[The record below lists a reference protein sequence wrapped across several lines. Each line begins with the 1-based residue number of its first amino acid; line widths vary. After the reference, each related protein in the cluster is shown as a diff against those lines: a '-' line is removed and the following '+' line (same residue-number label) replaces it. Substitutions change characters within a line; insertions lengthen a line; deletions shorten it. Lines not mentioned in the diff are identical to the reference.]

1 MFGVRAVL
9 RTGAGCAVAVV
20 LAAVV
25 ALGACSP
32 ASDGARF
39 RDDAG
44 VSDLTGQYAPLEC
57 VPFARAL
64 SGIELRGSAADW
76 WQQAEGRYA
85 RTNTP
90 AVGGVLVFRRSARL
104 AHGHVGVVAHVVS
117 DREILVTQ
125 ANWVRN
131 RVFSDMPVIDVS
143 PDNDWRLV
151 RVWWPPSHQ
160 MGATSYPTYGFILPD
175 DVVSREQLVANMPRA
190 LRGASGTR

>member
-1 MFGVRAVL
+1 VRAVL
-9 RTGAGCAVAVV
+9 RAGAGGTAAVV
-20 LAAVV
+20 LAALV

-39 RDDAG
+39 RNDTGMPGD
-44 VSDLTGQYAPLEC
+44 VTGQYAALEC

-64 SGIELRGSAADW
+64 SGIDLRGNAADW

-85 RTNTP
+85 RTSTP

-104 AHGHVGVVAHVVS
+104 AHGHLGVVAHIVS

-151 RVWWPPSHQ
+151 RVWWPPSQQ
-160 MGATSYPTYGFILPD
+160 MGAASYPAYGFILPD
-175 DVVSREQLVANMPRA
+175 DAVSREQLVANMPSA
-190 LRGASGTR
+190 LRGVIGAR